1 MHAYLHRK
9 EDDAIWWA
17 EEIQRNSEMTP
28 VISGS
33 QGRLGKVHKWGKSMK
48 RVLILILAITTLA
61 SARDK
66 KAKPHPGPYVFT
78 SKSSAQ
84 TLKVLIV
91 QQNLSEG
98 YTLDS
103 DNQFQF
109 RFSKPAQMPP
119 VDAIFMASSMCKGMT
134 TKAVWSYA
142 LMELNGTT
150 KVTVQPVWEYPDDYC
165 EMQTKE
171 FIWGRPEEIAAFQ
184 AMLDKAPISST
195 QVPTPAAT
203 PAAYQQQAE
212 PTKPTAQ
219 PISPNESSGDAAQRA
234 KQHAVCL
241 ELAKDNPSITCK

>member
-1 MHAYLHRK
+1 
-9 EDDAIWWA
+9 
-17 EEIQRNSEMTP
+17 
-28 VISGS
+28 
-33 QGRLGKVHKWGKSMK
+33 MK
-48 RVLILILAITTLA
+48 RVLILILAISTLTA
-61 SARDK
+61 ARDK
-66 KAKPHPGPYVFT
+66 KAKPQPGPYVFS

-91 QQNLSEG
+91 QENLREG
-98 YTLDS
+98 YTLDY
-103 DNQFQF
+103 DNQLQF
-109 RFSKPAQMPP
+109 RFSKPAQMPT

-184 AMLDKAPISST
+184 AMLDKAPTSSA
-195 QVPTPAAT
+195 QAPAPTAAAASQSVAPAST
-203 PAAYQQQAE
+203 PTSVTKQQQ
-212 PTKPTAQ
+212 
-219 PISPNESSGDAAQRA
+219 DA
-234 KQHAVCL
+234 KQHAACL